1 MKTTREEIT
10 KAIGTMYQFLDTT
23 EHSREIEKA
32 MFIIEDSVNKYIKY
46 LDKSKEKTMRYR
58 IRQQWTLCV

>member
-10 KAIGTMYQFLDTT
+10 KAIETMYQFLDTT
-23 EHSREIEKA
+23 GHSRDIEKA

-46 LDKSKEKTMRYR
+46 FK
-58 IRQQWTLCV
+58 